1 MHPLGREPDRDR
13 PSGAHGPPFGRP
25 DPIRPR
31 RAGGRAATPVLAWR
45 AMNAAKH
52 AATHAVA
59 LDLGGTDLKFARIS
73 RDGSVLEAGRTPSRA
88 MAGADAL
95 LGVLSAAARR
105 FAAGACG
112 VGLGCPGVLDPL
124 TGALVDETP
133 HLSLPRD
140 FPLAERLARESGLAV
155 HADNDANLAALG
167 ESLAGAA
174 KGARVSVTIT
184 VGTGVGCG
192 IVAEGRVLRGAWGG
206 AGEISHAALG
216 GTGPACACGV
226 PGCLEPLSGGEGLV
240 LRAREAGLAAAGAR
254 DVFDAAAKGDS
265 RAAAL
270 VEAMTGAL
278 GRQIALVV
286 QVVNPDVVVIG
297 GGVANAGEAWLE
309 AVRAAVRR
317 CAQPSHLRGLRIV
330 PALLGNRAGVV
341 GAGLFAWRRLEGR

>member
-174 KGARVSVTIT
+174 KGARLGHDHGRHRRRMRHRRRRPRAARC
-184 VGTGVGCG
+184 VGRR
-192 IVAEGRVLRGAWGG
+192 GRDLARGARRHG
-206 AGEISHAALG
+206 AGVRVRRPGLPRAAL
-216 GTGPACACGV
+216 
-226 PGCLEPLSGGEGLV
+226 GGEGLV